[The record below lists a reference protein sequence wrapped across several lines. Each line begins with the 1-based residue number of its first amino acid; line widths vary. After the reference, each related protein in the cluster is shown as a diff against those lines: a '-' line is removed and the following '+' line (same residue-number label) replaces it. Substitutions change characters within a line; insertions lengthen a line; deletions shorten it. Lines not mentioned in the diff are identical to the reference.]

1 MDIGSGSD
9 TGFDGGSSGGSGS
22 GSGSADTTR
31 VMTWNLWWRF
41 GNWRERRD
49 AIVRTLAD
57 VRPDVV
63 GLQEVWGSADENLAG
78 WLADELGMEWAWS
91 RAPVQDRWHG
101 RNGGDT
107 TVDVGVA
114 VLSRHP
120 ILETAERRLPA
131 GSAADDGK
139 TALHTLID
147 APGGPLPFFTTH
159 LNSGAAD
166 SAVRCLQVRELAA
179 FVAERSTGGHP
190 PVVTG
195 DFNAEPDFDEIRL
208 MGGYR
213 TAPAVPGLVLV
224 DAWRFADPALPNGTW
239 DITQQ
244 DAANFGNRPTCL
256 DYIFV
261 GMPTA
266 GGTRGAV
273 QRTHR
278 AGDRPVDGVWPSD
291 HAAVVADLA
300 QGAATGGRPD
310 PR

>member
-1 MDIGSGSD
+1 MDNDSGTDRGSGSD
-9 TGFDGGSSGGSGS
+9 GGHGDRP
-22 GSGSADTTR
+22 ADTTR

-41 GNWRERRD
+41 GNWSERRG
-49 AIVRTLAD
+49 AILRTLAE

-63 GLQEVWGSADENLAG
+63 GLQEVWASEDENLAG

-91 RAPVQDRWHG
+91 RSLVQDRWHG

-120 ILETAERRLPA
+120 ILETAQRRLPA
-131 GSAADDGK
+131 GDAADDGK
-139 TALHTLID
+139 IALHALID
-147 APGGPLPFFTTH
+147 TPGGPLPFFTTH
-159 LNSGAAD
+159 LNSGAAQ

-208 MGGYR
+208 MGGYQ
-213 TAPAVPGLVLV
+213 TAPAVPGLVLL

-239 DITQQ
+239 DIAHH
-244 DAANFGNRPTCL
+244 DSVNFGHRPTCL

-261 GMPTA
+261 GMP
-266 GGTRGAV
+266 GPGRRGAI
-273 QRTHR
+273 QNTHR
-278 AGDRPVDGVWPSD
+278 AGDQRLDGVWPSD
-291 HAAVVADLA
+291 HAAVVTELA
-300 QGAATGGRPD
+300 HGTPAVTAIGS
-310 PR
+310 